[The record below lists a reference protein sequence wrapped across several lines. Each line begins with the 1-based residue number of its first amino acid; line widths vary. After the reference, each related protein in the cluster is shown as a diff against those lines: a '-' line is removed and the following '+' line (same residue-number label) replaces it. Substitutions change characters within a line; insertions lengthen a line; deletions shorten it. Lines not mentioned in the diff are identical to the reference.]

1 MKFVIVGI
9 AFFMMY
15 LSCLSLGICAF
26 KEYKGNYGKLVNW
39 SLGILVVSAHVF
51 IGTILIDVIFGI

>member
-1 MKFVIVGI
+1 
-9 AFFMMY
+9 MMY